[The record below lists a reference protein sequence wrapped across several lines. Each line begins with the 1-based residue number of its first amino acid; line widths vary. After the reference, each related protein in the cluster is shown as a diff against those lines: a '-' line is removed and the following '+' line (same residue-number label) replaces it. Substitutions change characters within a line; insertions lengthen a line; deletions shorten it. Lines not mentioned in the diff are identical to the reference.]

1 MRYNWFGIKA
11 KERTCKTGA
20 VWVTTYPPLSLRENM
35 LSGPWIIDF
44 DSFIT
49 EEE

>member
-1 MRYNWFGIKA
+1 MKFNWFGFKGIA
-11 KERTCKTGA
+11 KSGKTGG
-20 VWVTTYPPLSLRENM
+20 VWVTTYPPLSIRENM
-35 LSGPWIIDF
+35 LSGLCIIDF